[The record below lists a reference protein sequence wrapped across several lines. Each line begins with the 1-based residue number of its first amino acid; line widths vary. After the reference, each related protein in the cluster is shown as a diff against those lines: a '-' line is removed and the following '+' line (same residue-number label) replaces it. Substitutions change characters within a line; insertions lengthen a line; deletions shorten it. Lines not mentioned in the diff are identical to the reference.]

1 MRTGTLRSGRST
13 PAIHRF
19 GRGSSEHAQAKCSG
33 GKGASASTGARR
45 RDPHATHLEL
55 VAAHHGNPRVIV
67 AQDLFEGIS
76 LKRHGA
82 GAPLVEANPVTG
94 SASSESEVHA
104 GAGDGEHRA
113 ANDARPD
120 EQAELVC
127 ADL

>member
-1 MRTGTLRSGRST
+1 MRTGTLRSGHST

-19 GRGSSEHAQAKCSG
+19 GRGSSEHAQARCSE

-67 AQDLFEGIS
+67 AQDLFECVS
-76 LKRHGA
+76 LERHGT

-94 SASSESEVHA
+94 SACSESEVRA
-104 GAGDGEHRA
+104 CAVDGEHRA
-113 ANDARPD
+113 PNEA
-120 EQAELVC
+120 QG
-127 ADL
+127 